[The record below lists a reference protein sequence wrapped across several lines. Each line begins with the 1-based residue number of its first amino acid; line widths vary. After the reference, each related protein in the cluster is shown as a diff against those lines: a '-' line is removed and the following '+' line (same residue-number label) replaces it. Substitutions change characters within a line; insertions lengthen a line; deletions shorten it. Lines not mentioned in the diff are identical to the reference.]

1 MLINFNWT
9 HIHSLHTH
17 PRCFGKSFLS
27 GYMDR
32 PKGERNGTEFR
43 RNKEC
48 KMERGKVQK
57 TDESVGLTTD
67 SAGGSGGFLVFS
79 LSQELAVL

>member
-1 MLINFNWT
+1 
-9 HIHSLHTH
+9 
-17 PRCFGKSFLS
+17 
-27 GYMDR
+27 
-32 PKGERNGTEFR
+32 
-43 RNKEC
+43 
-48 KMERGKVQK
+48 MERGKVQK